1 MFNKKKQPPIKS
13 LIAEGSQ
20 IDGNI
25 SFTDGLRIDGAIVG
39 NLFAKTDEASILVIS
54 EAATVIGEIHADHI
68 IINGAVKGPVHA
80 RVMLELQPK
89 ARIQGDVHYAA
100 LEMHQGAIIAGQ
112 LYPLVG
118 AEVEAKP
125 LLKLAANN
133 G

>member
-39 NLFAKTDEASILVIS
+39 NLFAKTDKASILVIS

-68 IINGAVKGPVHA
+68 IVNGAVKGPVHA

-118 AEVEAKP
+118 AEAEAKP
-125 LLKLAANN
+125 ILKLAANN

>member
-118 AEVEAKP
+118 AEAEAKP
-125 LLKLAANN
+125 ILKLAANN

>member
-1 MFNKKKQPPIKS
+1 MFDKKKQPPIRS

-20 IDGNI
+20 IDGDI
-25 SFTDGLRIDGAIVG
+25 SFADGLRIDGAIVG
-39 NLFAKTDEASILVIS
+39 NLYAKTDKASILVIS
-54 EAATVIGEIHADHI
+54 QSATVIGEIHADHI
-68 IINGAVKGPVHA
+68 IINGSIKGPVYA

-112 LYPLVG
+112 LGPLAG
-118 AEVEAKP
+118 AEVEEKP

-133 G
+133 A